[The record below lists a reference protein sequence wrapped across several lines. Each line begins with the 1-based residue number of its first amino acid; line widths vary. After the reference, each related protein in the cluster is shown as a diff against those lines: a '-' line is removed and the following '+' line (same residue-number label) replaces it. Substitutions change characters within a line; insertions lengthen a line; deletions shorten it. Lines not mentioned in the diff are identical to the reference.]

1 MSELTQVNVTPTPSV
16 ESKEYVDSMIQKAE
30 NANKLPEDRVQET
43 APIKTEQPVQEKI
56 LGKFN
61 SQDEL
66 IKSYQELEKKLGQPV
81 DDKKVENKNPLQAQT
96 KTDDTK
102 SISAFQTAEK
112 EFSETGQL
120 SEATLTSLEKSGLP
134 KQYINNYLKGL
145 EAMADQFQAKAYSIT
160 QGEQQYKSMTDWVA
174 NNLTQEE
181 INSFNQGVS
190 SDDNTALFTIRG
202 MYARYNAENR
212 EPKLS
217 LGETSQSSVGDR
229 YESIAQLKEDM
240 KNPMYDKDP
249 AFRKKVETK
258 LSRSNI
264 L

>member
-1 MSELTQVNVTPTPSV
+1 
-16 ESKEYVDSMIQKAE
+16 
-30 NANKLPEDRVQET
+30 
-43 APIKTEQPVQEKI
+43 
-56 LGKFN
+56 
-61 SQDEL
+61 
-66 IKSYQELEKKLGQPV
+66 
-81 DDKKVENKNPLQAQT
+81 
-96 KTDDTK
+96 
-102 SISAFQTAEK
+102 
-112 EFSETGQL
+112 
-120 SEATLTSLEKSGLP
+120 
-134 KQYINNYLKGL
+134 
-145 EAMADQFQAKAYSIT
+145 MADQFQAKAYSIT